1 MNQRLS
7 FLSVWWRS
15 YLQSRNHTEPHGTT
29 QGRTTHNLLYSNK
42 SIDDNHISLHKY
54 IPIRTDMIVHNKW
67 KGVVEEYGNMLNR
80 TVVGWNPIR
89 NNTHKLNGD
98 WLWLENTLKD
108 CLLLLCLG
116 FSVAAFYL
124 GLNFWK
130 KKREI

>member
-1 MNQRLS
+1 
-7 FLSVWWRS
+7 
-15 YLQSRNHTEPHGTT
+15 
-29 QGRTTHNLLYSNK
+29 
-42 SIDDNHISLHKY
+42 
-54 IPIRTDMIVHNKW
+54 MIVHNKW

-130 KKREI
+130 KRERDRQAGCSFCSLKKINKYPLGFQIW